1 MKYVFSYLFVL
12 VMAAS
17 VVCPHSALSAAID
30 REQEVRTVVTT
41 FVTTRTAGMGWD
53 VHIRKIT
60 ISDALKLPAGDI
72 DYEIVASQQWEGWG
86 TISIAVLAR
95 QNDKVLRN
103 IPVRVDVEAMTDM
116 VVALHQIEYGST
128 VTATDVAVQKREITS
143 SSHLAARHTDDVVGK
158 KARTTLRAN
167 QPVRADQL
175 EKIPL
180 IKSGQMVTIVA
191 ENSVLKISVTGKANS
206 SGAEGEIIRVQN
218 LTSLKEIPAK
228 VIDASTVQV
237 AF

>member
-1 MKYVFSYLFVL
+1 
-12 VMAAS
+12 
-17 VVCPHSALSAAID
+17 
-30 REQEVRTVVTT
+30 
-41 FVTTRTAGMGWD
+41 
-53 VHIRKIT
+53 
-60 ISDALKLPAGDI
+60 
-72 DYEIVASQQWEGWG
+72 
-86 TISIAVLAR
+86 
-95 QNDKVLRN
+95 
-103 IPVRVDVEAMTDM
+103 VEAMTDM

-128 VTATDVAVQKREITS
+128 VSASDVAVQKREITS
-143 SSHLAARHTDDVVGK
+143 NTHLAARQPDDVIGK